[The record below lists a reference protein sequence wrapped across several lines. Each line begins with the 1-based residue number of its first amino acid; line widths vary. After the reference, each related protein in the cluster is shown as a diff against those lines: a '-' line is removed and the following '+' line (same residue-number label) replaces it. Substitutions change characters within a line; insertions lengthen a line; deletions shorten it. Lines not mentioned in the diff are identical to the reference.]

1 VNEAHIAVV
10 GVSGAVGVVAKS
22 EEFGELGH
30 RRIRV
35 VVIDRVEVRA
45 TGIDWRRRAGSFVG
59 RAGVVVLTFGW
70 DLSRLS
76 HGRPQSHISNR
87 YARAHAI
94 DHTNQYR
101 ITMPRSGLVQQAR
114 AANSLHAS
122 RSTLG

>member
-1 VNEAHIAVV
+1 
-10 GVSGAVGVVAKS
+10 
-22 EEFGELGH
+22 
-30 RRIRV
+30 
-35 VVIDRVEVRA
+35 
-45 TGIDWRRRAGSFVG
+45 VG

-101 ITMPRSGLVQQAR
+101 ITMPRSGLVQQTDR
-114 AANSLHAS
+114 ANDEERGHLAVPVERHTRAPRHGSS
-122 RSTLG
+122 